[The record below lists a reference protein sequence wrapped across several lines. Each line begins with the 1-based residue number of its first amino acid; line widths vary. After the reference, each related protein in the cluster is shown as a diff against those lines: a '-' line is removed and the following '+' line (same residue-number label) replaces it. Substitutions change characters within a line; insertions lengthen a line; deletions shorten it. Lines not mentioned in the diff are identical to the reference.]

1 MKLKI
6 KKAMWLILA
15 FGWWGVLYPEFTL
28 TEDTFRIVWVTEK
41 APEDWEEESAT
52 EIYYDLLQAEPGQIK
67 IKSKL
72 LEFLAGL
79 LEKE

>member
-6 KKAMWLILA
+6 KKAMWLIFA

-28 TEDTFRIVWVTEK
+28 TEDTFRIVWLN
-41 APEDWEEESAT
+41 EEEQEEWDKESAT
-52 EIYYDLLQAEPGQIK
+52 EIYYDLLQAEPNQIR

-72 LEFLAGL
+72 LELLAGL